1 MGRIRTL
8 KPDAFRH
15 ELLQELETKH
25 RDKSPILVFFGLFTV
40 SDKLGRFAWEPK
52 QLKLDILPF
61 VPFEMEQTLDLLR
74 THGFVQPYR
83 VGGKAYGWIPSW
95 KKHQRITGTESTAPP
110 RYPDPSLD
118 ESGNT
123 LESQSVSE
131 LLPEDPEPKK
141 PRKARA
147 PKTAEESLKL
157 SPDLEPWFEVV
168 RYEVWPQDKLDQI
181 AVARER
187 FGKHAR
193 KFSAVAV
200 YLACRGY
207 LKNDK
212 RVKEGFVQNLYA
224 FLGPGKKT
232 VEGYVESVLP
242 YLEAHPALKALK
254 APPESEDALRAVIA
268 QDEAAHV

>member
-1 MGRIRTL
+1 LPRSTNGS
-8 KPDAFRH
+8 
-15 ELLQELETKH
+15 ETK
-25 RDKSPILVFFGLFTV
+25 
-40 SDKLGRFAWEPK
+40 
-52 QLKLDILPF
+52 
-61 VPFEMEQTLDLLR
+61 
-74 THGFVQPYR
+74 
-83 VGGKAYGWIPSW
+83 KA
-95 KKHQRITGTESTAPP
+95 KKE
-110 RYPDPSLD
+110 
-118 ESGNT
+118 
-123 LESQSVSE
+123 
-131 LLPEDPEPKK
+131 K
-141 PRKARA
+141 A
-147 PKTAEESLKL
+147 PKDPAESLKL
-157 SPDLEPWFEVV
+157 SPDLEVWFEAV
-168 RYEVWPQDKLDQI
+168 RFEIWPQDKLDQI

-254 APPESEDALRAVIA
+254 APPESEDALRAVIS
-268 QDEAAHV
+268 QDEAVNV